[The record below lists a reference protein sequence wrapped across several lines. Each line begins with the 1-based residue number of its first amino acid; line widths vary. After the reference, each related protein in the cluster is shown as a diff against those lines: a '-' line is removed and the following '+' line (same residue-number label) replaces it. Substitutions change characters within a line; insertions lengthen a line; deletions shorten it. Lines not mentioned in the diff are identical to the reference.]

1 MIAFVDCGL
10 PCLSFLGF
18 TFICRVVNTIELFF
32 HVQYVLGWHP
42 DLVCIH
48 YSDGEQP
55 SIKNPKSFKSD
66 KIVVNKQQTE
76 EYQSKFISRHLN
88 VTLQELYSTFL
99 NNFKSFINLFESN
112 NKMTEEDFRFNG
124 LDVSKILNAT
134 ITSTTSNLLNNSNI
148 WWIVS
153 KKKCNEN
160 NRSYTDVRDLFL
172 AAGIKAGNDI
182 KNQFV
187 FEPPGEFVKLSPD
200 QRAERKMILF
210 KASWKYFS
218 KLDMTP
224 LAENLTQLFTDLQNN
239 SKTNCQNLDEL
250 ADLLKNRYLIPS
262 SRFILDEYNL
272 RKPKVPITENNK
284 VDVATDVPASVSA
297 KVDVAADVPASVIT
311 KVDVA
316 ADVPASVTTKAE
328 MAADVPVSVT
338 TKAEMAADVPV
349 SVTTKVEMAADVPVS
364 VTTKVDVAT
373 DVPAFVATKVD
384 VSTDVP
390 IFVTTQTD
398 VSTDVPLSA
407 TTVVDMATDVPLSAT
422 TKEKVDMAADVPLSG
437 SAQVDTST
445 EIPATENTQR
455 NMPNETTDYGIS
467 QVIAKVLSRLFCR
480 HGECKVSMLPK
491 TAVPN
496 NIQIESVSSELP
508 GGDKVSTETHEME
521 NAQFAQ
527 NKDMETSIRT
537 TISEDFEFTMLP
549 LSVNTKGDGFAET
562 PVMRSQV
569 NVVSIET
576 PATENSNV
584 DDMSAGTTL

>member
-316 ADVPASVTTKAE
+316 ADVPASVTTK
-328 MAADVPVSVT
+328 
-338 TKAEMAADVPV
+338 
-349 SVTTKVEMAADVPVS
+349 
-364 VTTKVDVAT
+364 VDVAT

-537 TISEDFEFTMLP
+537 TISGSKLEDFEFTMLP

>member
-124 LDVSKILNAT
+124 LDVSKI
-134 ITSTTSNLLNNSNI
+134 
-148 WWIVS
+148 
-153 KKKCNEN
+153 
-160 NRSYTDVRDLFL
+160 LFL

-537 TISEDFEFTMLP
+537 TISGSKLEDFEFTMLP